1 MERFKGVGGTS
12 DDLLDEFND
21 LHMNSDNSDEY
32 SDDKFEG
39 IQEVP
44 KYNEGWNVDDFLYH
58 NVQLHIDNE
67 IPDMLLKLKMQISAT
82 KTRIVLKERE
92 MKHNV
97 PKAKNFNWFIP
108 RDFWAKLIDHMNMNV
123 ENRNQIIEMEK
134 LQLFICIK
142 LFLGI
147 HNVYPTCF
155 FEILKHRN
163 TSTEIW
169 VMTTQSGVTRLYAF
183 ILKSIDIK
191 KNHYVMF

>member
-82 KTRIVLKERE
+82 KTRMVLKERE

-97 PKAKNFNWFIP
+97 PKAKNFN
-108 RDFWAKLIDHMNMNV
+108 
-123 ENRNQIIEMEK
+123 
-134 LQLFICIK
+134 
-142 LFLGI
+142 
-147 HNVYPTCF
+147 
-155 FEILKHRN
+155 
-163 TSTEIW
+163 
-169 VMTTQSGVTRLYAF
+169 
-183 ILKSIDIK
+183 
-191 KNHYVMF
+191 